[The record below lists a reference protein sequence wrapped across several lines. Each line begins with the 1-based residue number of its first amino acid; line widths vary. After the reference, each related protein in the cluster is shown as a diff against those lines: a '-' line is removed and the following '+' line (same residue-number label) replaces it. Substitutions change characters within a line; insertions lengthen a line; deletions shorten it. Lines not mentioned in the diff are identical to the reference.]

1 MKKKLS
7 TVKPALPK
15 EYVWTLLIDDVER
28 EYKCLVTETD
38 VTTNEDGVQK
48 DHLVI
53 TDTTCLEGTLQID
66 TKTEIFGDMVDFQ
79 LERFIPYI
87 RLDGHWAMSHTTEN
101 DRLNEQVAIY
111 KKQSLTEVIVGS
123 CFMLA
128 TLAKVLITG
137 SLDDWWMLIIMGIF
151 IYSSAALRMVRLRN
165 ELNALKELKEQEEA
179 EKASGNEYLP
189 IAQQVAKAEEE

>member
-15 EYVWTLLIDDVER
+15 EYIWTLLIDDKER
-28 EYKCLVTETD
+28 EYKCLVTEMD
-38 VTTNEDGVQK
+38 VTTYEDGVQK
-48 DHLVI
+48 DHLTI
-53 TDTTCLEGTLQID
+53 TDPTCLEGTLQID
-66 TKTEIFGDMVDFQ
+66 TQTEIFGDMVDFQ

-111 KKQSLTEVIVGS
+111 KKQSRTEAVVGS
-123 CFMLA
+123 CFLLA
-128 TLAKVLITG
+128 TLGKVLFIG
-137 SLDDWWMLIIMGIF
+137 ALDDWWMMIIMGIF
-151 IYSSAALRMVRLRN
+151 ILSSAALRMVRLRN
-165 ELNALKELKEQEEA
+165 ELTAMKELKEQAEA